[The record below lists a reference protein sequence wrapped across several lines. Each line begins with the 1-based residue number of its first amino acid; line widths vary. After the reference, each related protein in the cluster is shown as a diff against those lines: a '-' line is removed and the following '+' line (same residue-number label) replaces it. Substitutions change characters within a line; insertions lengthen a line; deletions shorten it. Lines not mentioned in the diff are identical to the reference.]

1 MVPGKLPS
9 PTCDR
14 GQSKSYGIFNHRS
27 PSSHRGHVNQG
38 RPSAG
43 PTPLSRR
50 FSPRLGRGDG
60 GHAGPVESSAPHQGV
75 NTASGQPTLLQQVR
89 GKKPRVA
96 EKDGGAQ
103 LVPTETLLRTTPC
116 GQGLRARTVEI
127 LDTAYG
133 LKVSEENL
141 DKLCYKRY
149 VQRAQEIMQREASE
163 PGFNKNEVGG
173 NPFSSKKANEP
184 AGRVAAKIPKGK
196 EPVTS
201 QYHVLESADV
211 PAAHINLII
220 VSDDDDE
227 EEEEAAN
234 KVAAETN
241 NSSVNIVD
249 PRVVAAVAIAPV
261 PPAATSAP
269 APITPVA
276 GAPMAFATDS
286 ATPATYGHGHGA
298 DGVCARGIKRPH
310 AHDAIFA
317 PAPGA
322 GAPVGFAPA
331 LATPA
336 ASDHG
341 NMGRMAEELQ
351 DIEAVSASMA
361 QAIYRRSVSA
371 RSNLPRWGCH
381 GLRTPK
387 TRSAPAH
394 CSLPMKRNTTGPAP
408 AYAGSSSRAPVAS
421 GSSFRAPA
429 AKITSSTP
437 GSTFRALSANISS
450 SAPGSSSHAPPA
462 KITSSIPGS
471 SSRAPPAKIISS
483 SSGSSFRALPANIS
497 SSAPGSSSRAPT
509 AKITSST
516 PGSTFCALPA
526 NISSFA
532 PGSSSLAPPAKITS
546 SAPGSSSR
554 APPAK
559 IISSAPGSSFHA
571 LPANISSSA
580 PPANISSSAPGS
592 SSRALPVNIS
602 SSAPGSSLCALPVDI
617 SSSAPP
623 ANISSSAPGSSS
635 RAPPANVSSSAP
647 GMAMPEQ
654 GNGIR
659 GFVRLFGVDIA
670 LVRLFGVDIAPRE

>member
-9 PTCDR
+9 PTRGR

-43 PTPLSRR
+43 PTPLSRH
-50 FSPRLGRGDG
+50 FSPRLRRGDG
-60 GHAGPVESSAPHQGV
+60 GHAGPVESSAPLQGV
-75 NTASGQPTLLQQVR
+75 NTASGQPTLLQQER

-96 EKDGGAQ
+96 EKEGRAQ
-103 LVPTETLLRTTPC
+103 LVPTETLFRTTPC

-141 DKLCYKRY
+141 DKSYYKSY

-196 EPVTS
+196 EPVTP

-227 EEEEAAN
+227 EEEEEAN

-249 PRVVAAVAIAPV
+249 PRAVAALAIAPV

-269 APITPVA
+269 APITPAA

-286 ATPATYGHGHGA
+286 ATPATYGHGNGA
-298 DGVCARGIKRPH
+298 AGVCARGIKRPH
-310 AHDAIFA
+310 AHNAIFA

-322 GAPVGFAPA
+322 GAPVAFVPA

-361 QAIYRRSVSA
+361 RTRTIYRRSVSA
-371 RSNLPRWGCH
+371 RSNLPRWGCQ
-381 GLRTPK
+381 GLRTHK

-394 CSLPMKRNTTGPAP
+394 CGLLMKRNTTGPAP

-497 SSAPGSSSRAPT
+497 SSAP
-509 AKITSST
+509 
-516 PGSTFCALPA
+516 
-526 NISSFA
+526 
-532 PGSSSLAPPAKITS
+532 
-546 SAPGSSSR
+546 
-554 APPAK
+554 
-559 IISSAPGSSFHA
+559 
-571 LPANISSSA
+571 
-580 PPANISSSAPGS
+580 
-592 SSRALPVNIS
+592 
-602 SSAPGSSLCALPVDI
+602 
-617 SSSAPP
+617 P

-654 GNGIR
+654 GNGTH

-670 LVRLFGVDIAPRE
+670 LVRLFGVDIVDIAPRE

>member
-1 MVPGKLPS
+1 
-9 PTCDR
+9 
-14 GQSKSYGIFNHRS
+14 
-27 PSSHRGHVNQG
+27 
-38 RPSAG
+38 
-43 PTPLSRR
+43 
-50 FSPRLGRGDG
+50 
-60 GHAGPVESSAPHQGV
+60 
-75 NTASGQPTLLQQVR
+75 
-89 GKKPRVA
+89 
-96 EKDGGAQ
+96 
-103 LVPTETLLRTTPC
+103 
-116 GQGLRARTVEI
+116 
-127 LDTAYG
+127 
-133 LKVSEENL
+133 
-141 DKLCYKRY
+141 
-149 VQRAQEIMQREASE
+149 MQREASE

-196 EPVTS
+196 EPVTP

-227 EEEEAAN
+227 EEEEEAN

-249 PRVVAAVAIAPV
+249 PRAVAALAIAPV

-269 APITPVA
+269 APITPAA

-286 ATPATYGHGHGA
+286 ATPATYGHGNGA
-298 DGVCARGIKRPH
+298 AGVCARGIKRPH
-310 AHDAIFA
+310 AHNAIFA

-322 GAPVGFAPA
+322 GAPVAFVPA

-361 QAIYRRSVSA
+361 RTRTIYRRSVSA
-371 RSNLPRWGCH
+371 RSNLPRWGCQ
-381 GLRTPK
+381 GLRTHK

-394 CSLPMKRNTTGPAP
+394 CGLLMKRNTTGPAP

-497 SSAPGSSSRAPT
+497 SSAP
-509 AKITSST
+509 
-516 PGSTFCALPA
+516 
-526 NISSFA
+526 
-532 PGSSSLAPPAKITS
+532 
-546 SAPGSSSR
+546 
-554 APPAK
+554 
-559 IISSAPGSSFHA
+559 
-571 LPANISSSA
+571 
-580 PPANISSSAPGS
+580 
-592 SSRALPVNIS
+592 
-602 SSAPGSSLCALPVDI
+602 
-617 SSSAPP
+617 P

-654 GNGIR
+654 GNGTH

-670 LVRLFGVDIAPRE
+670 LVRLFGVDIVDIAPRE